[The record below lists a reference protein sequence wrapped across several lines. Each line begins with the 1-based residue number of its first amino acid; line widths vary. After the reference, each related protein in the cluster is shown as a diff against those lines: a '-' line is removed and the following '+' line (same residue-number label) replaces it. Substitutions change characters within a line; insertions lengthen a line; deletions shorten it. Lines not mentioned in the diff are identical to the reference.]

1 MCNVG
6 GDNLQ
11 VRTFLGAT
19 PGNRGT
25 SGRSRGGVSQESGYV
40 QFSRDSASA
49 VTTLQQTLSLSLE
62 LTECPSV

>member
-40 QFSRDSASA
+40 QSSRDSDSGEA
-49 VTTLQQTLSLSLE
+49 TLL
-62 LTECPSV
+62 